1 MWLNFLVRVFVCV
14 FFMWISLINIHVYI
28 FWFSFI
34 LIPSICNLWYVCC
47 FVVWFASFYVHFCIY
62 FFLFLILIYMLELSF
77 SKTMFDNSTPNVAL
91 NRNKKCDESIN
102 KSSDKS
108 VLILKRLCAELC
120 VRSMG
125 HW

>member
-1 MWLNFLVRVFVCV
+1 MFVALLCGLRR
-14 FFMWISLINIHVYI
+14 FMFI
-28 FWFSFI
+28 FV
-34 LIPSICNLWYVCC
+34 SI
-47 FVVWFASFYVHFCIY
+47 

-77 SKTMFDNSTPNVAL
+77 SKKMFDNSTPNVAL
-91 NRNKKCDESIN
+91 NRNEKCDESIN